1 MFQLNKLVLAGVLF
15 TFTMLCEA
23 QETVIIENQKET
35 EFDIRVKED
44 GKSHYIKFDSDDLDS
59 DEFES
64 KLDELPKELQNKIR
78 NIISNMHL
86 GVDGMKIINFENDSN
101 ADSSIYM
108 FKILKDNSKNM
119 VIAGNDSGDIVELHQ
134 EVEIFHSND
143 ENHEERVKVIKFDL
157 GGEHVSS
164 EFNLIKSLLTE
175 VKLSPEQ
182 ITQIQDVL
190 NTK

>member
-15 TFTMLCEA
+15 TFTILCEA

-143 ENHEERVKVIKFDL
+143 ENHEERVKVLKFDL
-157 GGEHVSS
+157 EGEHVSS

>member
-15 TFTMLCEA
+15 TFTILCEA